1 MKTLNLNRFSVTELD
16 LSGLKLIER
25 HLLGDERGS
34 LTRIFCAQELALAGW
49 QKAISQ
55 INHTYT
61 QKKGTVRG
69 MHFQTPPFSEMKLVS
84 CLRGEVWDVA
94 LDLRK
99 NSSTFL
105 KWHAEVLSSDNQ
117 KALLIPEG
125 FAHGFQT
132 LSNDCELLYLHSMPY
147 QPDAESAINPQ
158 DALVDIKWPL
168 EISVLSKRD
177 ASHPLLK
184 NEFKGI
190 EL

>member
-1 MKTLNLNRFSVTELD
+1 MNRFSVTELN

-25 HLLGDERGS
+25 NPLGDERGF

-49 QKAISQ
+49 KKTISQ

-61 QKKGTVRG
+61 QKIGAVRG

-84 CLRGEVWDVA
+84 CLRGQIWDVA

-99 NSSTFL
+99 DSPTFL

-125 FAHGFQT
+125 FAHGFQA

-147 QPDAESAINPQ
+147 QSDAESAINPQ

-168 EISVLSKRD
+168 EISVLSIRD
-177 ASHPLLK
+177 ASRPPLP
-184 NEFKGI
+184 NEFK
-190 EL
+190 

>member
-1 MKTLNLNRFSVTELD
+1 MNRLSVTELG
-16 LSGLKLIER
+16 LNGLKLIES
-25 HLLGDERGS
+25 HPLGDERGF

-49 QKAISQ
+49 QKTISQ

-61 QKKGTVRG
+61 QKIGTVRG
-69 MHFQTPPFSEMKLVS
+69 MHFQIPPFSEMKLVS
-84 CLRGEVWDVA
+84 CLRGQIWDVA

-99 NSSTFL
+99 DSPTFL

-125 FAHGFQT
+125 FAHGFQA
-132 LSNDCELLYLHSMPY
+132 LSNDCELLYLHSAPY

-158 DALVDIKWPL
+158 DALVNIKWPL
-168 EISVLSKRD
+168 EISALSKRD
-177 ASHPLLK
+177 ASHPLLL